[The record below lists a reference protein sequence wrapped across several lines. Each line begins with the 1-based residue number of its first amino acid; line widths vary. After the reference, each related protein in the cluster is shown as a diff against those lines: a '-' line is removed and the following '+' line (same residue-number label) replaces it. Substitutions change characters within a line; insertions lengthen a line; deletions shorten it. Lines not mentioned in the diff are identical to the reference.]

1 MMAVALQVE
10 QVSVSFNGRRVLED
24 ITFAV
29 QAGERVAVVGPNGAG
44 KSTLFRAIL
53 GLVPLEAG
61 RVQVLDAGKGPAPV
75 GYLSQRLLVDW
86 RFPVTVFDVVMMGR
100 IGRLGWLKW
109 YSRQDKE
116 AVWRALDLVGMRA
129 YADYSINELSGGQQ
143 QRIFIARALA
153 QEAKLLLL
161 DEPFTGLDL
170 PSQEAILQ
178 LMDEL
183 RSRQITILFSTHD
196 LALALEHFDQLAL
209 LNCRLIAYGPPR
221 AVITSE
227 NLSRAYGGKALWR
240 GDNYVMVLGDIE
252 CCGEGEHHEHH

>member
-1 MMAVALQVE
+1 MTVALQVE
-10 QVSVSFNGRRVLED
+10 HVSVSFNGRQVLED

-61 RVQVLDAGKGPAPV
+61 RVRMLDADAPAPI

-86 RFPVTVFDVVMMGR
+86 RFPATVFDVVLMGR
-100 IGRLGWLKW
+100 IGRLGWLRW
-109 YSRQDKE
+109 YSRRDKE
-116 AVWRALDLVGMRA
+116 TVWQALELVGMRQ
-129 YADYSINELSGGQQ
+129 YADVPISELSGGQQ
-143 QRIFIARALA
+143 QRVFLARALA

-170 PSQEAILQ
+170 PSQEAILR
-178 LMDEL
+178 LMEEL
-183 RSRQITILFSTHD
+183 RARQITILFSTHD
-196 LALALEHFDQLAL
+196 LALALEHFDQMAL
-209 LNCRLIAYGPPR
+209 LNRRLIAYGPPR
-221 AVITSE
+221 AVISSE
-227 NLSRAYGGKALWR
+227 NLSQAYGGKALWR

-252 CCGEGEHHEHH
+252 CCGEGKYHGSL

>member
-1 MMAVALQVE
+1 MTAALQVE
-10 QVSVSFNGRRVLED
+10 HVSVSYNGRRVLED
-24 ITFAV
+24 ITFSV

-61 RVQVLDAGKGPAPV
+61 RVQVLDAGAPAPV

-86 RFPVTVFDVVMMGR
+86 RFPVTAFDVVMMGR
-100 IGRLGWLKW
+100 VGKLGWLKW
-109 YSRQDKE
+109 YSRRDKE
-116 AVWRALDLVGMRA
+116 AVWRALEMVGMRE
-129 YADYSINELSGGQQ
+129 YADSPISELSGGQQ
-143 QRIFIARALA
+143 QRVFIARALA

-170 PSQEAILQ
+170 PSQEAILR
-178 LMDEL
+178 LMEEL
-183 RSRQITILFSTHD
+183 RAQQITILFSTHD

-209 LNCRLIAYGPPR
+209 LNRRLIAYGPPR
-221 AVITSE
+221 TVITSE

-252 CCGEGEHHEHH
+252 CCGEGEHHGPH

>member
-1 MMAVALQVE
+1 MTVALQVE
-10 QVSVSFNGRRVLED
+10 HVSVSFNGRQVLED

-61 RVQVLDAGKGPAPV
+61 RVRMLDADAPAPI

-86 RFPVTVFDVVMMGR
+86 RFPATVFDVVLMGR
-100 IGRLGWLKW
+100 IGRLGWLRW
-109 YSRQDKE
+109 YSRRDKE
-116 AVWRALDLVGMRA
+116 AVWQALELVGMRQ
-129 YADYSINELSGGQQ
+129 YADVPISELSGGQQ
-143 QRIFIARALA
+143 QRVFLARALA

-170 PSQEAILQ
+170 PSQEAILR
-178 LMDEL
+178 LMEEL
-183 RSRQITILFSTHD
+183 RARQITILFSTHD
-196 LALALEHFDQLAL
+196 LALALEHFDQMAL
-209 LNCRLIAYGPPR
+209 LNRRLIAYGPPR
-221 AVITSE
+221 AVISSE
-227 NLSRAYGGKALWR
+227 NLSCAYGGKALWR

-252 CCGEGEHHEHH
+252 CCGEGEHHGSL